1 MKKSL
6 PGTFLTL
13 IFIAALLSV
22 TGCKKDT
29 ANTSYPVPLIG
40 TNNTVSQLTSTSV
53 ISGGLRFNVDNIASN
68 GVCWSSTN
76 QLPTIADSR
85 TQDSIAI
92 HWVSKITGLTPNTTY
107 YLRAY
112 AVGTSGPGY
121 GGVITFKTNATSAIP
136 VGTVTTIAGSTSGN
150 SGYADGSGAGALF
163 DGPQYLSYNSISGLL
178 YVSDTFNNL
187 IRTVT
192 TTGTTHTLTN
202 PTIGYA
208 DGPLSTAQFY
218 GPKGTSFDAQGN
230 TFVADLGNNV
240 VRKITPGG
248 TVSTLAGN
256 GFTGYVDGTG
266 STVEFFNPQATVVD
280 AQGNVYVAD
289 RSNNLIR
296 KITPAGV
303 VSKYTGYLAINGFP
317 QPSVPGFVDGDAN
330 TALFDH
336 PVAMAIDPQGNI
348 FVVDQNNRAI
358 RKVTTDGYVTTY
370 VGGGNFP
377 DLLGVPTGVAVDAQD
392 NLFVTDSS
400 GRVFEITSSKV
411 LYLLAGAQNTTGFSN
426 GVGSAALFSNPQGI
440 ALDAQGNLYV
450 ADFGNNVIRK
460 IVVTIQ

>member
-6 PGTFLTL
+6 PGTVLTI

-22 TGCKKDT
+22 TGCKKAADT
-29 ANTSYPVPLIG
+29 PYPVPVVG
-40 TNNTVSQLTSTSV
+40 TSNTISQLTSTSV
-53 ISGGLRFNVDNIASN
+53 IAGGIRINVDIIASN

-76 QLPTIADSR
+76 QLPTTADSK
-85 TQDSIAI
+85 TTDTVAV

-112 AVGTSGPGY
+112 AVGTSGTGY

-136 VGTVTTIAGSTSGN
+136 VGTVTTIAGNTSGN
-150 SGYADGSGAGALF
+150 AGYADGSGAGVLF
-163 DGPQYLSYNSISGLL
+163 DSPQYLSYNSSAGLL

-192 TTGTTHTLTN
+192 TTGTTRTLTN
-202 PTIGYA
+202 PTIGHV

-218 GPKGTSFDAQGN
+218 GPRGMSFDAQGN
-230 TFVADLGNNV
+230 TYIADIGNNMI
-240 VRKITPGG
+240 RKITPAGV
-248 TVSTLAGN
+248 VSTFAGN
-256 GFTGYVDGTG
+256 GFNGYVDGAA
-266 STVEFFNPQATVVD
+266 SAAEFYNPQATVVD

-296 KITPAGV
+296 KITPAGI
-303 VSKYTGYLAINGFP
+303 VSKYTGYLAVNGYP
-317 QPSVPGFVDGDAN
+317 QTSVAGLLDGDAN
-330 TALFDH
+330 TALFNR
-336 PVAMAIDPQGNI
+336 PVAMAIDQQGNI
-348 FVVDQNNRAI
+348 FVADQANNAI
-358 RKVTTDGYVTTY
+358 RKVTPDGYVTTY
-370 VGGGNFP
+370 AGGANFP
-377 DLLGVPTGVAVDAQD
+377 GLLGTPSGIAVDAQG
-392 NLFVTDSS
+392 NLFFTDSS

-426 GVGSAALFSNPQGI
+426 GVGSAARFNNPQGI
-440 ALDAQGNLYV
+440 TLDAQGNLYI

-460 IVVTIQ
+460 IVVTVQ